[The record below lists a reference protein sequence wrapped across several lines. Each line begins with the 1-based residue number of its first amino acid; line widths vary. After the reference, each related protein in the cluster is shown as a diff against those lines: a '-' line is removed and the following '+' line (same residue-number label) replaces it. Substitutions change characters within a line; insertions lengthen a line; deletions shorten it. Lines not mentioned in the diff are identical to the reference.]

1 MARPTFDLQA
11 HSLHSDGALPP
22 EQVVDRAKQDG
33 IELLALTDHDTV
45 DGVKAAARR
54 AGELGIRLSPAA
66 EISSVDGAY
75 EDLHVLGYELDV
87 DAPVLTEALE
97 DWRADRGRRIEA
109 MVDRLRE
116 LGFAIDPAP
125 LQQRKAE
132 GKPLGRPHL
141 ADCVLGHPDNAA
153 RLEAEG
159 ITGKNEFFPRYI
171 VPGAPGFVG
180 RSRPTVYD
188 AIDLIHEAGGVA
200 IWAHPFWDVD
210 SPDEVVATLGR
221 FAEHGLDGV
230 EAFYATHSEE
240 QTHLLC
246 DFAAAKGLLTTGST
260 DFHSPDHERFNRLG
274 GFELY
279 GREPNLGPIGAR
291 SAPV

>member
-22 EQVVDRAKQDG
+22 AEVVARAKQDG

-45 DGVKAAARR
+45 GGVREAQAAAR
-54 AGELGIRLSPAA
+54 EHGIRLSPAA

-75 EDLHVLGYELDV
+75 EDLHICGYELDV
-87 DAPVLTEALE
+87 DSPVLVEALE

-125 LQQRKAE
+125 LEKRKAE

-141 ADCVLGHPDNAA
+141 ADCVLGHPDNRS
-153 RLEAEG
+153 RLELEG
-159 ITGKNEFFPRYI
+159 IAGKNDFFPRYI

-188 AIDLIHEAGGVA
+188 AIELIHAVGGVA

-210 SPDEVVATLGR
+210 SPEEVLATLGR
-221 FAEHGLDGV
+221 FVEHGLDGV

-240 QTHLLC
+240 QTALLC
-246 DFAAAKGLLTTGST
+246 DFAAAKGILTTGST
-260 DFHSPDHERFNRLG
+260 DFHSPNHERFNRLG

-291 SAPV
+291 SAAV

>member
-22 EQVVDRAKQDG
+22 EQVVDRAHEDG
-33 IELLALTDHDTV
+33 IELLALTDHDTI
-45 DGVKAAARR
+45 DGVKAAAAR
-54 AGELGIRLSPAA
+54 ARELGIRLSPAA
-66 EISSVDGAY
+66 EISAVDGAY
-75 EDLHVLGYELDV
+75 EDLHVCGYELDV

-125 LQQRKAE
+125 LEKRKAE

-141 ADCVLGHPDNAA
+141 ADCVLKHPDNAA

-159 ITGKNEFFPRYI
+159 IAGKNEFFPKYI

-180 RSRPTVYD
+180 RTTPTVYE

-210 SPDEVVATLGR
+210 SPEEVLATLGR
-221 FAEHGLDGV
+221 FVEHGMDGV
-230 EAFYATHSEE
+230 EAFYATHSED
-240 QTHLLC
+240 QTPLLC

-279 GREPNLGPIGAR
+279 GREPDLGPIGAR
-291 SAPV
+291 SIPV

>member
-1 MARPTFDLQA
+1 MPRPTFDLQA
-11 HSLHSDGALPP
+11 HSLYSDGALPP
-22 EQVVDRAKQDG
+22 AQVVERAVQDG
-33 IELLALTDHDTV
+33 IQLLALTDHDTV
-45 DGVKAAARR
+45 DGVKEAADAAR
-54 AGELGIRLSPAA
+54 EHGIRLSYGA
-66 EISSVDGAY
+66 EISAVDGNY
-75 EDLHVLGYELDV
+75 EDLHVCGYEIDV
-87 DAPVLTEALE
+87 EAPVLLEALE

-125 LQQRKAE
+125 LEKRKAE

-141 ADCVLGHPDNAA
+141 ADCVLRHPDNAD
-153 RLEAEG
+153 RLKAEG
-159 ITGKNEFFPRYI
+159 ITGKNEFFPLYI

-180 RSRPTVYD
+180 RSRPTVPD

-200 IWAHPFWDVD
+200 IWAHPFWDVE
-210 SPDEVVATLGR
+210 SPEEVIETLSRFVAK
-221 FAEHGLDGV
+221 GLDGV
-230 EAFYATHSEE
+230 EAFYATHTEE

-246 DFAAAKGLLTTGST
+246 DYAAAKGLLTTGST
-260 DFHSPDHERFNRLG
+260 DFHSPDHERFNHLG

-291 SAPV
+291 SAHV